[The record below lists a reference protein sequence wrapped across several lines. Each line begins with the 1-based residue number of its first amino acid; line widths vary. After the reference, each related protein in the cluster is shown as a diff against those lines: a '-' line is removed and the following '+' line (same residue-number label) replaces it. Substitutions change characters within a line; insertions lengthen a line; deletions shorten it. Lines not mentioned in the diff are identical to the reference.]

1 MSEAIIELHNV
12 ELRNDRGGF
21 VFRDLNFKL
30 DPGKSAVI
38 SGPAGS
44 GKTSLVEMLIGL
56 RFPEFGSVEVFGEL
70 VSSRSRRV
78 IKRVRRKIGGV
89 GGPFGLVPS
98 YTVAENI
105 TLPLVLAGQEG
116 KLRKQRLREVL
127 TDFSLLNQAGEYP
140 DSLTRVEST
149 LTQFARAS
157 VAHQPL
163 LLIDE
168 PYAGLDRPTFERIHE
183 YLVKVIASGRSM
195 VILSSEYLPVEI
207 PETKFYQLS
216 SGTLV

>member
-1 MSEAIIELHNV
+1 MDDNIIELHNV
-12 ELRNDRGGF
+12 ELKNDRDEY

-30 DPGKSAVI
+30 ENGKSAVI

-44 GKTSLVEMLIGL
+44 GKTTLIELLIGL
-56 RFPEFGSVEVFGEL
+56 RFPEYGSVEVFGNL

-78 IKRVRRKIGGV
+78 IKRVRRQIGGV

-105 TLPLVLAGQEG
+105 TLPLVLTGAETPF
-116 KLRKQRLREVL
+116 RKQRLREVL
-127 TDFSLLNQAGEYP
+127 TEFSLLKQAGEYP

-168 PYAGLDRPTFERIHE
+168 PYAGLDRPTFERIHA
-183 YLVKVIASGRSM
+183 YLLKVAESGRSM

-207 PETKFYQLS
+207 PDTRFYQLS
-216 SGTLV
+216 NGTLV